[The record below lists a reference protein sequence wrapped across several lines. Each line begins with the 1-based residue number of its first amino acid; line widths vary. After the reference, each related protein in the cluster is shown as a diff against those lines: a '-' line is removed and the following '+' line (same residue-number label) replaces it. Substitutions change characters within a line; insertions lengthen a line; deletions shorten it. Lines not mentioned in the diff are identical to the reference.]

1 MSVQAMSWA
10 LEQQVITAP
19 SARHVLLCL
28 ANYAGKG
35 GEAAFPSAKSLSLD
49 TGLSIRTVQTALETL
64 RKSGVI
70 ELGNQ
75 AIAAAYI
82 DRIDRRPVVYNL
94 NIKRGAAVAPGVERG
109 AAVAPG
115 VERGATDDRTGCN
128 PCANGVQLTTERGA
142 AVADNP
148 PINHQLTTN
157 EPKSGSAKGSR
168 LAADWEIPTGWLE
181 QTAANHPEFDEAELR
196 IIADDFRDYWTAK
209 TGAQATKLDWQATWR
224 RWVRSQRK
232 SGPSPS
238 PSRPRPV
245 THAKSAKPSG
255 LIQREDGSYGFA

>member
-35 GEAAFPSAKSLSLD
+35 GEAAFPSAKSLALD
-49 TGLSIRTVQTALETL
+49 TGLSIRTVQTALEAL

-109 AAVAPG
+109 A
-115 VERGATDDRTGCN
+115 TDDRAGCN
-128 PCANGVQLTTERGA
+128 PCTNGVQLTTERGA

-148 PINHQLTTN
+148 PINHPLTTN

-168 LAADWEIPTGWLE
+168 LAADWEIPTDWLE
-181 QTAANHPEFDEAELR
+181 QTAANHPDFDEAELR

-232 SGPSPS
+232 SGPA